1 MLQETETQGEASCRS
16 QVGAGYRALK
26 YFSETSKYFSHWFYF
41 QVEKLRGEL
50 EARERELEAARR
62 EVSSLLC
69 RVYCVLHCTVLYCTV
84 LYCTG

>member
-16 QVGAGYRALK
+16 QVGGGYRELK
-26 YFSETSKYFSHWFYF
+26 YFLETSKYFSHWFYV

-62 EVSSLLC
+62 EVSSLRC
-69 RVYCVLHCTVLYCTV
+69 TVPYYTVLYR
-84 LYCTG
+84 

>member
-16 QVGAGYRALK
+16 QVGPGYRDIK
-26 YFSETSKYFSHWFYF
+26 YFLQTSKYCSHWVYF

-62 EVSSLLC
+62 EVSILQFK
-69 RVYCVLHCTVLYCTV
+69 VYCTELYCTV
-84 LYCTG
+84 VY